1 MQHAK
6 KAGLAVVTG
15 ASTGIG
21 REIALRLAKR
31 GHDVMLVSRTQQAL
45 DELAGEVRE
54 AHGVAA
60 EVVAVDLSSLDGV
73 SQVLAALDG
82 RPVEVLVNNAGV
94 GLYGEHAKLEAAALE
109 RMLLLNI
116 VSLTTLCQAIG
127 AGMRDRGRGS
137 ILNIASTAA
146 YQPVPYMAAYGASK
160 SYVLNFSEALAKE
173 LEDFGVT
180 VSCVSPGPTDTPFFA
195 DMDRAGIANKH
206 FAKEG
211 RTSAGEVA
219 DVALA
224 ALDAKVLSKLVG
236 TGNALLAW
244 STRLVPR
251 AMVAS
256 MSKDLLRAPAI
267 RG

>member
-1 MQHAK
+1 MEHAK

-15 ASTGIG
+15 ASMGIG
-21 REIALRLAKR
+21 REIALRLAAR
-31 GHDVMLVSRTQQAL
+31 GHDVMLVSRSEGAL
-45 DELAGEVRE
+45 ATLAEEIRST
-54 AHGVAA
+54 HRVAA
-60 EVVAVDLSSLDGV
+60 EVVAVDLSALAGV
-73 SQVLAALDG
+73 PRVLAALDG

-94 GLYGEHAKLEAAALE
+94 GLYGEHAKLEAAPLE
-109 RMLLLNI
+109 GMLLLNV

-127 AGMRDRGRGS
+127 KGMRDRGRGQ

-146 YQPVPYMAAYGASK
+146 YQPAPYMAAYGASK

-180 VSCVSPGPTDTPFFA
+180 VSCVAPGPTDTAFFA
-195 DMDRAGIANKH
+195 DMDRAGIDTKH

-211 RTSAGEVA
+211 RTSASEVA

-224 ALDAKVLSKLVG
+224 ALDAKVLSKPVG
-236 TGNALLAW
+236 AANALLAW

-251 AMVAS
+251 TMVAT
-256 MSKDLLRAPAI
+256 MSKGLLRAPAI